1 MLPFEIKSDTSKGHP
16 LWPGGEDTLK
26 FTHSPER
33 LCNILIKPR
42 LPSPPLLISSQF
54 FSSLLYALLA
64 VTNPPYVP
72 PKNYVTPWFVS
83 DSYQASTISSGLD
96 LR

>member
-1 MLPFEIKSDTSKGHP
+1 MAR
-16 LWPGGEDTLK
+16 GEDTLK
-26 FTHSPER
+26 FTHCSVIFLLSLASP
-33 LCNILIKPR
+33 
-42 LPSPPLLISSQF
+42 PPLLIGSQF

-64 VTNPPYVP
+64 VTDPPSVP

-83 DSYQASTISSGLD
+83 DSYQASTVSSGLD